1 MLRKDSAAFKWGTF
15 SIVARCPRTG
25 MFGVAVSSKF
35 LGVGAL
41 CGCARAGVGAAATQA
56 FVNPLLG
63 RQAVN
68 LLTQGLSAQAALE
81 QVLSADERRH
91 MRQLLVVD
99 RKGRAAAFTGSE
111 ALEWRGHL
119 TGPNH
124 AVAGNILVGE
134 QVIRSMTEAFEENAD
149 DELPAR
155 LLKVLE
161 AGQAAG
167 GDKRGKQSASLY
179 VVDEEDY
186 GYVDLRVDEHPDP
199 IAELRRVYEVAQR
212 ELFPVRH
219 MFPTRSNPAGVW
231 DMEEIERI
239 IATFDPSAA
248 TLVSRQRGDQTG
260 A

>member
-1 MLRKDSAAFKWGTF
+1 
-15 SIVARCPRTG
+15 

-41 CGCARAGVGAAATQA
+41 CSHAKAGVGAAASQA
-56 FVNPLLG
+56 FINPYLGSKALELL
-63 RQAVN
+63 A
-68 LLTQGLSAQAALE
+68 QGLSAQAALD
-81 QVLSADERRH
+81 QVLAEDEGRD

-99 RKGRAAAFTGSE
+99 CEGRSAAFTGSQP
-111 ALEWRGHL
+111 LEWRGHL
-119 TGPNH
+119 TGPNY

-134 QVIRSMTEAFEENAD
+134 QVIRSMAEVFESNPH
-149 DELPAR
+149 DELPER

-167 GDKRGKQSASLY
+167 GDSRGKQSASLY
-179 VVDEEDY
+179 MVDKEDY

-239 IATFDPSAA
+239 IAAFDPYAA
-248 TLVSRQRGDQTG
+248 SLVTRQ
-260 A
+260 